1 MNIAL
6 IGYGKMGK
14 TIERLAEER
23 GHRIVLK
30 VDREEIAALTPEALK
45 AAQVAIE
52 FTQPDA
58 AVANTYRCFEA
69 GIPIVCGTT
78 GWYEHKADVDARCK
92 LGGHT
97 LFTASNFSIGVN
109 LLFAINERLAELMNR
124 QPAYRE
130 VLIHETHHLQKL
142 DAPSGTAISLA
153 EQIVGRLDRLHAWH
167 AYRHDESVTAGPES
181 KGELPVFSSR
191 EDDVP
196 GTHVVKYVS
205 EADELELV
213 HKAYNRTG
221 FATGALMAAEWVVG
235 KRGVF
240 GMKDLLSL

>member
-14 TIERLAEER
+14 TIEHMAEAR

-30 VDREEIAALTPEALK
+30 ADRDEIHALTPDQLRQ
-45 AAQVAIE
+45 AQVAIE

-58 AVANTYRCFEA
+58 AVANIYRCFEA
-69 GIPIVCGTT
+69 GVPVVCGTT
-78 GWYEHKADVDARCK
+78 GWYEHKPDVEARCK

-109 LLFAINERLAELMNR
+109 LLFAINERLAELMNL

-130 VLIHETHHLQKL
+130 VLIHETHHIQKL

-153 EQIVGRLDRLHAWH
+153 EQIVSRMDRLHAWH
-167 AYRHDESVTAGPES
+167 AYRSDESVTAGPES

-191 EDDVP
+191 EDEVP
-196 GTHVVKYVS
+196 GTHVIKYVS
-205 EADELELV
+205 DADEIELV

-221 FATGALMAAEWVVG
+221 FAAGALMAAEWVSG

>member
-14 TIERLAEER
+14 TIDQMAQER
-23 GHRIVLK
+23 GHTIVLK
-30 VDREEIAALTPEALK
+30 ADREEIDSLSIDTLRK
-45 AAQVAIE
+45 AQVAIE

-58 AVANTYRCFEA
+58 AVSNIDRCFAA

-78 GWYEHKADVDARCK
+78 GWYERKPEVEARC
-92 LGGHT
+92 LAGGHT

-109 LLFAINERLAELMNR
+109 ILFAINERLAELMNL

-130 VLIHETHHLQKL
+130 VLVHETHHIQKL

-153 EQIVGRLDRLHAWH
+153 EQIVSRLDRLHAWH
-167 AYRHDESVTAGPES
+167 SYRKDESVTAGPES
-181 KGELPVFSSR
+181 RGELPVFSSR

-205 EADELELV
+205 EADEIELV

-221 FATGALMAAEWVVG
+221 FAAGALMAAEWVVG

-240 GMKDLLSL
+240 GMRDLLSL